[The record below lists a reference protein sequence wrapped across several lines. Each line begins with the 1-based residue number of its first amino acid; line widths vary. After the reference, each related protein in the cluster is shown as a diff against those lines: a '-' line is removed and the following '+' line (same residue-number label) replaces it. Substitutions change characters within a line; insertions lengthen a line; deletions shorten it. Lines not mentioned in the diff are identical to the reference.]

1 MEMQI
6 QSLQEVRPA
15 PETPTESRALACVLE
30 YAAGAFVALPIH
42 SGVELVEKPRFV
54 PVPGMPEH
62 ALGLMAWQGRQLPLI
77 DLASYLRG
85 EPAPAGEQMSHVLVT
100 AYQTARGEPIEYGAV
115 NAPFL
120 VRMVEVGNSQAC
132 PLPAELLDR
141 ADATVSCFRYQDE
154 PVAVLDLA
162 RIFTGQAI
170 RSRPA
175 R

>member
-1 MEMQI
+1 MEMQL
-6 QSLQEVRPA
+6 QSLPEVQLPA
-15 PETPTESRALACVLE
+15 ATIAENKALACVLE

-42 SGVELVEKPRFV
+42 AGVELVERPRFL
-54 PVPGMPEH
+54 PVPGMPGH

-85 EPAPAGEQMSHVLVT
+85 DAAPAPEQIGHVLVT

-132 PLPAELLDR
+132 PLPAYLADR
-141 ADATVSCFRYQDE
+141 TDVAVACFRYQDQE
-154 PVAVLDLA
+154 VAVLDLA
-162 RIFTGQAI
+162 RIFAGQAI
-170 RSRPA
+170 
-175 R
+175 